1 VAGHGDTGRFDLS
14 SGKPA
19 AVDSLQAKLAEV
31 KTTASVGEAF
41 HSAFLLFSEFYLL
54 GAKHW

>member
-1 VAGHGDTGRFDLS
+1 MAGHGDTGRFDLP

-31 KTTASVGEAF
+31 KTTASLGEAS
-41 HSAFLLFSEFYLL
+41 HSAFLLFSKFYLF
-54 GAKHW
+54 GAKH

>member
-1 VAGHGDTGRFDLS
+1 MAGHGDTGRFDLA

-31 KTTASVGEAF
+31 KTTASLGEAS
-41 HSAFLLFSEFYLL
+41 HSAFLLFSKFYLF